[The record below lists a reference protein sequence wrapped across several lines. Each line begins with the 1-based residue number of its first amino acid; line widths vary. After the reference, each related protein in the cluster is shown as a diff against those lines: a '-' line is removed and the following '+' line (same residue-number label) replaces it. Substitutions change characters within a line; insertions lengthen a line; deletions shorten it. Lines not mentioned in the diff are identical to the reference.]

1 MALLDIGAVTRSLMK
16 VIDLA
21 VNASPAWPPLPSPR
35 LTVSPMPPDKLT
47 IDPMAGLYLYH
58 IAEDAAF
65 KNAPPPPGVAEL
77 RYTPMVLNLYY
88 VLSAHA
94 GDSDAGTLTEQLI
107 MGLSVKA
114 LRDVPIIDDGTAV
127 GGVQILDPAIRG
139 ADNRVRITLQPVP
152 AAEAVSYWTAGSS
165 PLRLSAYYQASV
177 VLLEPDTPPHYAG
190 RVLSYGIQTFT
201 TGAPL
206 LEASQSYVSYR
217 LPGEAQDR
225 VVLARPA
232 QPTQLGT
239 GDPFAL
245 LGTALVG
252 GSATLLLRPGAAT
265 TPLVADAAWLL
276 AITDQGATAA
286 AQATASGTPVPPGLY
301 AASIQVART
310 LTLPGGGVRVITQ
323 VSNEVPMMIAPG
335 VSALGAP
342 DATGEFTITGIGF
355 TPATAVALYL
365 GTERAVSGN
374 PVLLAPGEFAV
385 LSATSLV
392 ARLSAGI
399 MTGTAVPVRVIV
411 SGSEAP
417 PHWVIAP

>member
-1 MALLDIGAVTRSLMK
+1 
-16 VIDLA
+16 
-21 VNASPAWPPLPSPR
+21 
-35 LTVSPMPPDKLT
+35 
-47 IDPMAGLYLYH
+47 
-58 IAEDAAF
+58 
-65 KNAPPPPGVAEL
+65 
-77 RYTPMVLNLYY
+77 
-88 VLSAHA
+88 
-94 GDSDAGTLTEQLI
+94 
-107 MGLSVKA
+107 
-114 LRDVPIIDDGTAV
+114 
-127 GGVQILDPAIRG
+127 
-139 ADNRVRITLQPVP
+139 
-152 AAEAVSYWTAGSS
+152 
-165 PLRLSAYYQASV
+165 
-177 VLLEPDTPPHYAG
+177 
-190 RVLSYGIQTFT
+190 
-201 TGAPL
+201 
-206 LEASQSYVSYR
+206 
-217 LPGEAQDR
+217 
-225 VVLARPA
+225 VLARPA